1 MSFNMPGSN
10 AIIVSKEN
18 EVYLKL
24 DAEADTRRML
34 SEFFSFEVPGYKFTP
49 QYRSRVWDG
58 RIRLFQYASGRIY
71 LGLLPYIQE
80 FAKQNDITLV
90 YDKGVKEKINDI
102 PVDYLKKYI
111 KTLSSF
117 KIRDYQLDAV
127 RYALQHNRAL
137 LLSPTASGKSFVI
150 YCLVRYYLL
159 KKKKILIIVP
169 KTSLVEQLYSDFKD
183 YGFDNET
190 NCHRVY
196 YGYEKTSDKPV
207 IISTWQSLY
216 KFPQEYFKK
225 FGAVFGDEAH
235 LFKARSLTGI
245 MTKMVDCKYRI
256 GLTGTLD
263 ETKTHKL
270 VLEGL
275 FGAVNKVT
283 TTKKLMDKKQLSTLK
298 IYALVLNH
306 TKDSRHYVHDK
317 KYHEE
322 MSFLVGHTP
331 RNKFI
336 SNLCLNLQGNTLCLF
351 TLVEKHGKI
360 LLDMIKK
367 KAEKKRK
374 IFFVYGGVEA
384 QDREK
389 IRGIVEKEDSAII
402 VASYGTFS
410 TGINI
415 RNLHNIVF
423 SSPTKSKIRSLQSI
437 GRGLRIG
444 DNKTKATLYDIADD
458 LTYNKKK
465 NYTLEHFSNRINIY
479 NEEDFNYEIH
489 QVELKN

>member
-1 MSFNMPGSN
+1 LSN
-10 AIIVSKEN
+10 AVIVSKEN

-150 YCLVRYYLL
+150 YCLMRYYLL

-169 KTSLVEQLYSDFKD
+169 KTSLVEQLYTDFKD
-183 YGFDNET
+183 YGFDNIT

-216 KFPQEYFKK
+216 KFPKEYFTK

-245 MTKMVDCKYRI
+245 MTKLVDCKYRI

-283 TTKKLMDKKQLSTLK
+283 TTKKLMDKKQLSNLK
-298 IYALVLNH
+298 IYAIVLNH
-306 TKDSRHYVHDK
+306 TKDSCHYVHDK

-322 MSFLVGHTP
+322 MSFLVSHTP

-336 SNLCLNLQGNTLCLF
+336 RNLCLNLQGNTLCLF
-351 TLVEKHGKI
+351 TLVEKHGKV

-367 KAEKKRK
+367 KAENKRK
-374 IFFVYGGVEA
+374 VFFVYGGVEA
-384 QDREK
+384 LDREK
-389 IRGIVEKEDSAII
+389 IRSIVEKEDNAII

-444 DNKTKATLYDIADD
+444 DNKTEATLYDIADN
-458 LTYNKKK
+458 LTYNEKK

-489 QVELKN
+489 PVELKN